1 MAFDKDIS
9 IPINLCDT
17 LAEIDELEEEVLTI
31 WCVYYLISDVHPIT
45 MFVIF
50 VNADEEVG

>member
-50 VNADEEVG
+50 VKADEEVG